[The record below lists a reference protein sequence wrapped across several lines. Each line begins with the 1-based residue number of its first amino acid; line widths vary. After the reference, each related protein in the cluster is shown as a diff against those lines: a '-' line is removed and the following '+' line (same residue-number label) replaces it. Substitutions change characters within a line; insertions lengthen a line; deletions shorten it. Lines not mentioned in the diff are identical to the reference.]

1 MKTTRYLS
9 ALACFWFL
17 LFSAKSPAAP
27 QHYTIR
33 SAPGKAVQVV
43 NGKTSFRFSGDFLVL
58 YTPKDPKMILRYIP
72 KTSYFAPTWQT
83 DTPAPGKG
91 IEGRK
96 VSAATGGDGVD
107 NTLAESA
114 PDRSFNIFSVAET
127 TLFSPAEMHNAGD
140 SVIYTYA
147 EHPVGRMRCVVSCPD
162 GGNPVMRFTFTP
174 SRDGYYSVIYTGAPA
189 FDASELDALWQ
200 PMIWQRKI
208 FPTQSFVSLAFMC
221 SMPACMVEIKGKSM
235 GVAAHPEEFPYQP
248 LPSRNNNRFGVLLR
262 DASGKARPMLT
273 APVLGHEGSKMAAGA
288 PFSFRICLVAE
299 NRQVDYAYETVA
311 RNLYG
316 FHDYRSNAIT
326 TLNNTIDNLIDYT
339 LSEYGCFLDSLKGYS
354 YSTDVPGSVKNVSS
368 LNPLS
373 VAMIADDPE
382 VYERRAYPIMEYM
395 LSREKTLFC
404 LDTTQKVQGPSR
416 KMTGPCALISELA
429 ALYKLSD
436 GKCDILRRIAEE
448 KYYKGKPVE
457 KRTNGFGGAWYDALE
472 MYRATGEEKYLSA
485 AIKGAAAYVARTIDD
500 TPTKYTHAFFWTSFA
515 PRYVNLLEMYRT
527 TRDKRYLE
535 AARFGARQYAMFVFM
550 APTIPDTTILVNK
563 GGLVP
568 FYYYRRNRG
577 IPQQQCPEET
587 VPAWRLSE
595 IGLVPESSSTSIG
608 HRAVFMAHHAPYMME
623 IAILTGDRFLHDIAR
638 SAVVGRYR
646 NFPGYH
652 INTERSSAYE
662 KFDFPLRPFNRISAS
677 SFHYNH
683 QYPLISV
690 LYGYAVTD
698 AESRSNGKI
707 AFDCDY
713 IEGYGYL
720 QARFYGNKPGRF
732 YDCKQAWLWMPRRL
746 LRTSHIELNYIS
758 ARSENDRLMVAF
770 TNQSSEHVHSHI
782 TFNPELLPE
791 MQGRSYKAEIWKQNK
806 KSGECSITDGQTDV
820 EVSPHGITALV
831 IRDIEVSPRFQH
843 KMASGANTVWKHDY
857 YQSPFGHTKA
867 LVLNMGQELKTA
879 FVYLQDDDSSFREV
893 SLSYKID
900 NEKFQNMSDTSF
912 PFEFTVPL
920 HADSRQVVFQITGIA
935 PDGTVHKGKPFKLS
949 RD

>member
-1 MKTTRYLS
+1 MKLFRSLVI
-9 ALACFWFL
+9 LVGLWL
-17 LFSAKSPAAP
+17 LIIPVKSQATPS
-27 QHYTIR
+27 HYTIR
-33 SAPGKAVQVV
+33 GISGKTIQVA
-43 NGKTSFRFSGDFLVL
+43 NGKSTFRFSGEFLVL
-58 YTPKDPKMILRYIP
+58 YTPQDPQMTLRYIP
-72 KTSYFAPTWQT
+72 NTSYFAPTWRT
-83 DTPAPGKG
+83 KSPVPGKG
-91 IEGRK
+91 VAGRK

-107 NTLAESA
+107 NSLAEKSI
-114 PDRSFNIFSVAET
+114 DHSFDLFSVADT
-127 TLFSPAEMHNAGD
+127 TLFSPVDMREVGD
-140 SVIYTYA
+140 SIIYTYNDTSA
-147 EHPVGRMRCVVSCPD
+147 GRMHCVVRCPD
-162 GGNPVMRFTFTP
+162 GDYPVMRFTFTP
-174 SRDGYYSVIYTGAPA
+174 SRNGYYSVIYTGAQSFAP
-189 FDASELDALWQ
+189 ETLDALWQ

-221 SMPACMVEIKGKSM
+221 SMPACMVEASGRSM
-235 GVAAHPEEFPYQP
+235 GIAAHPEEFPYQP
-248 LPSRNNNRFGVLLR
+248 LPSRYNNRFGVLLR
-262 DASGKARPMLT
+262 DAQGQAHPMLT
-273 APVLGHEGSKMAAGA
+273 APVLGHEGSKMSAGS
-288 PFSFRICLVAE
+288 PFSFRICLIAE
-299 NRQVDYAYETVA
+299 NQRIDQAYETVA

-316 FHDYRSNAIT
+316 FHDYRRNAIT

-339 LSEYGCFLDSLKGYS
+339 LSEYGYFLDSLKGYS

-429 ALYKLSD
+429 ELYKLSA
-436 GKCDILRRIAEE
+436 GKCDILCRIAEE

-472 MYRATGEEKYLSA
+472 MYRATGEEKYLTA
-485 AIKGAAAYVARTIDD
+485 AIKGADAYVTRTIDNS
-500 TPTKYTHAFFWTSFA
+500 PTKYTHAFFWTSFA
-515 PRYVNLLEMYRT
+515 PRYVNLLEMYHIT
-527 TRDKRYLE
+527 HDKRYLD
-535 AARFGARQYAMFVFM
+535 AAHFGARQYAMFVFM

-568 FYYYRRNRG
+568 FYYYRKNRG
-577 IPQQQCPEET
+577 IPQQRCPEEM

-623 IAILTGDRFLHDIAR
+623 IATLTGDRFLHDIAR

-662 KFDFPLRPFNRISAS
+662 KFDFPLRPFNEISAS

-698 AESRSNGKI
+698 TESRSGGKI

-746 LRTSHIELNYIS
+746 LQTSNIELNYIS
-758 ARSENDRLMVAF
+758 ARSEDNCLMVAF
-770 TNQSSEHVHSHI
+770 TNQSSDQVQAQI
-782 TFNPELLPE
+782 TFNPDLLPE
-791 MQGRSYKAEIWKQNK
+791 MRERSFRAEIWEQNK
-806 KSGECSITDGQTDV
+806 KCGECIVSEGRT
-820 EVSPHGITALV
+820 EVKVAPKGITAIV
-831 IRDIEVSPRFQH
+831 IKNIKIPTRFQH
-843 KMASGANTVWKHDY
+843 KMTSEENSVWRHDY
-857 YQSPFGHTKA
+857 YQSTFGHTKA
-867 LVLNMGQELKTA
+867 LILNMGQELKTA
-879 FVYLQDDDSSFREV
+879 FVYLQDDDSVFREV
-893 SLSYKID
+893 SLSYKVD
-900 NEKFQNMSDTSF
+900 QDKPQHLSDTSF

-920 HADSRQVVFQITGIA
+920 HADSREVILQITGIA
-935 PDGTVHKGKPFKLS
+935 PDGTIHTGKPFKLS
-949 RD
+949 KE